1 MKSKLNILIGV
12 SLKRKIKTKWFV
24 LANILLFILIL
35 GAINIDN
42 IINAFGGN
50 FDNKDK
56 LYVIADENIFNTF
69 EANIDKEKYEVIKY
83 TKSEE
88 TANKKITDKKN
99 SILIIFNNDNLISA
113 KITTKEFLNTAEYT
127 YLSEALQKTK
137 VTEAIKNSNIDSEVL
152 NNIYSQIQIE
162 RKVLDESKKSEE
174 ESMQMIMTTAF
185 PIIILPF
192 FMLTLFLV
200 QMIGA
205 EVNDEKSTRSMEII
219 ISNISYKT
227 HLYSKIVAANLFVLI
242 QSILLFIYSLLG
254 LLIRNL
260 IGTKNAEVY
269 TGIIDVA
276 KEILNQ
282 IDPTQFILIIIVTLL
297 LMILTF
303 IAYSLLAGVLASM
316 TTNTEDFQ
324 QLQTPIM
331 VISLTGYY
339 LAMMAGIFDGSLF
352 IKILSFFPFISAI
365 LSPSLLMLGQINII
379 HVCISILVIIITI
392 YLLTKYGLRI
402 YKDGILNY
410 SSTNL
415 WKKMY
420 KAMKKNI

>member
-1 MKSKLNILIGV
+1 MKSKLNFLIGI
-12 SLKRKIKTKWFV
+12 SLKRKIKSKWFV
-24 LANILLFILIL
+24 LANILLFVLIL

-42 IINAFGGN
+42 IINTFGGN
-50 FDNKDK
+50 FNDK
-56 LYVIADENIFNTF
+56 QKIYVVADTSIYNTF
-69 EANIDKEKYEVIKY
+69 NKSIDKEKYKIIKY
-83 TKSEE
+83 EKEIDKI
-88 TANKKITDKKN
+88 NKKIEKEKN
-99 SILIIFNNDNLISA
+99 SILIIFQNKNKLISA
-113 KITTKEFLNTAEYT
+113 TVTTKEFLNTADYT
-127 YLSEALQKTK
+127 YLSNILQNTK

-174 ESMQMIMTTAF
+174 ESMQMIMTTVF

-219 ISNISYKT
+219 MSNVSYKT
-227 HLYSKIVAANLFVLI
+227 HLFSKIIAANLFVLM
-242 QSILLFIYSLLG
+242 QSLLLFIYSLLG
-254 LLIRNL
+254 ILIRNI
-260 IGTKNAEVY
+260 IGTKNANVY
-269 TGIIDVA
+269 TGIVDIAND
-276 KEILNQ
+276 ILKQ
-282 IDPTQFILIIIVTLL
+282 IDPTQFILLISVTLL

-303 IAYSLLAGVLASM
+303 IAYSLLAGVLAAM

-339 LAMMAGIFDGSLF
+339 LAMMAGVFDGSIF

-365 LSPSLLMLGQINII
+365 LSPSLLLLGQITII
-379 HVCISILVIIITI
+379 HVIISIIIIIITI

-420 KAMKKNI
+420 KAMKRK

>member
-1 MKSKLNILIGV
+1 MKSKLNFLIGI
-12 SLKRKIKTKWFV
+12 SLKRKIKSKWFV
-24 LANILLFILIL
+24 LANILLFVLIL

-42 IINAFGGN
+42 IINTFGGN
-50 FDNKDK
+50 FNDK
-56 LYVIADENIFNTF
+56 QKIYVVADTSIYNTF
-69 EANIDKEKYEVIKY
+69 NKSIDKEKYKIIKY
-83 TKSEE
+83 EKEIDKI
-88 TANKKITDKKN
+88 NKKIEKEKN
-99 SILIIFNNDNLISA
+99 SILIIFQNKNKLISA
-113 KITTKEFLNTAEYT
+113 TVTTKEFLNTADYT
-127 YLSEALQKTK
+127 YLSNILQNTK

-174 ESMQMIMTTAF
+174 ESMQMIMTTVF

-219 ISNISYKT
+219 ISNVSYKT
-227 HLYSKIVAANLFVLI
+227 HLFSKIIAANLFVLM
-242 QSILLFIYSLLG
+242 QSLLLFIYSLLG
-254 LLIRNL
+254 ILIRNI
-260 IGTKNAEVY
+260 IGTKNANVY
-269 TGIIDVA
+269 TGIVDIAND
-276 KEILNQ
+276 ILKQ
-282 IDPTQFILIIIVTLL
+282 IDPTQFILLISVTLL

-303 IAYSLLAGVLASM
+303 IAYSLLAGVLAAM

-339 LAMMAGIFDGSLF
+339 LAMMAGVFDGSIF

-365 LSPSLLMLGQINII
+365 LSPSLLLLGQITII
-379 HVCISILVIIITI
+379 HVIISIIIIIITI

-420 KAMKKNI
+420 KAMKRK